1 MLSESIAIFH
11 ENFFPSEK
19 RSEIPAKI
27 LKILNDPKKNKK
39 LQSETN
45 SQTTQTNSSLN
56 IIQSSDTN
64 AQSNQQL
71 QQQAS
76 TKKRLSSEKKKERE
90 KIQMSLAFEIFKSLK
105 SVIEFLDYSNRGLL
119 TGDLSTETI
128 TIADRALKRALELLK
143 TKELEANNLSRDKI
157 IYTCYSEIIKTAMEG
172 LFRLPKNGIKYPEF
186 ENPRNLFER
195 QLLLEDESNDIAI
208 EKFLSV
214 YEDLQNI
221 GLSFNLQFARK
232 YIVEWFPNLTKAIKE
247 EQEACMV
254 GDLKGEFI
262 LINFL
267 YRSIYKNGMEKNK
280 LQTIIK

>member
-1 MLSESIAIFH
+1 VISA
-11 ENFFPSEK
+11 
-19 RSEIPAKI
+19 A
-27 LKILNDPKKNKK
+27 
-39 LQSETN
+39 
-45 SQTTQTNSSLN
+45 
-56 IIQSSDTN
+56 
-64 AQSNQQL
+64 
-71 QQQAS
+71 
-76 TKKRLSSEKKKERE
+76 KKRLSSEKKKERE
-90 KIQMSLAFEIFKSLK
+90 RIQMSLAYEIFKSLK

-143 TKELEANNLSRDKI
+143 SKELENNNMSRDKI

-172 LFRLPKNGIKYPEF
+172 LFRLPKNGIKYPEL

-254 GDLKGEFI
+254 GDLKGI
-262 LINFL
+262 AV
-267 YRSIYKNGMEKNK
+267 Y
-280 LQTIIK
+280 